1 MAGKTLLKGLIAPI
15 TVGHVPRELSRHT
28 WYAIQEAAQF
38 EATVNNTNTRP
49 SPVIQGGLKIPVRV
63 KVVWPLVEELSIY
76 ITKVEETKYLV
87 TGECVD
93 DSKEIP
99 KDLVR
104 PEAVESLDD
113 DEDYLRRLLN
123 SLYYYISFLEDVV

>member
-63 KVVWPLVEELSIY
+63 KVVWPLVEELSTY

-113 DEDYLRRLLN
+113 EEDY
-123 SLYYYISFLEDVV
+123 

>member
-28 WYAIQEAAQF
+28 WYAIQEVAQF

-49 SPVIQGGLKIPVRV
+49 HVIQGGLKIP
-63 KVVWPLVEELSIY
+63 EELSTY

-99 KDLVR
+99 KDLVG

-113 DEDYLRRLLN
+113 DEDYRRRLLN
-123 SLYYYISFLEDVV
+123 SLYYYISFLEDLV